1 MTPTLYHCRVWKPGE
16 LSQFH
21 YLTRAQEDEFRSM
34 SYWIAETETEILPD
48 DAAEEHDRQMEIGFA
63 REGY

>member
-1 MTPTLYHCRVWKPGE
+1 MNTEHPLAGCRGIVNGLI
-16 LSQFH
+16 LSAVFWII
-21 YLTRAQEDEFRSM
+21 
-34 SYWIAETETEILPD
+34 WIAETDSEILPD